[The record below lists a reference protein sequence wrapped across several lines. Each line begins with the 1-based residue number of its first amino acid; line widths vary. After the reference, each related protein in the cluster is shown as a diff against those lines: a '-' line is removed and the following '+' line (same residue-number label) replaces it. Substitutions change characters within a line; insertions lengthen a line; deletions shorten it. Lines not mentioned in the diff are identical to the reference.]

1 MTTQSNPAIGQL
13 PAYFGRKYQ
22 VVVNLP
28 PPYEPIIVTDSE
40 WEPEALRVTFDVYM
54 PFYQGAYWYADI
66 VIYNAD
72 SAIVDPILISKAQ
85 SISVQLSAG
94 YQNPQGA
101 YDVIWSGNIFQA
113 FLERENVVD
122 LKLTLHCL
130 IRLQPLL
137 DPENVGDSFPALATQ
152 TDIVEGIAKLIQTPV
167 AALSANIKP
176 ARLSRSTPVFGNL
189 EDELTR
195 IAEDNNMQWWLSSR
209 GLNFGSITEDLV
221 ISDQP
226 ALVFSPPLE
235 GLTSTVGPLPT
246 LPAGTGSI
254 IGTPQET
261 MDAVE
266 FTVLLDPRVK
276 VEKPL
281 MTVKIDNS
289 QIRFLKRQ
297 IGQPIRPL
305 DQDGTYVVAEV
316 RHIGDTRGN
325 PWYTVIK
332 AMKRVGNAT
341 AVLPGGKF

>member
-85 SISVQLSAG
+85 NISVELSAG

-137 DPENVGDSFPALATQ
+137 DPENVGDSFPAFSYADRHCRGDSQAYTNPRSRAVREHQ
-152 TDIVEGIAKLIQTPV
+152 ACAIVALYPRIRQLRGRAYPHCRGQQHAMVAQFAGVKL
-167 AALSANIKP
+167 
-176 ARLSRSTPVFGNL
+176 RLRYRRPSV
-189 EDELTR
+189 
-195 IAEDNNMQWWLSSR
+195 
-209 GLNFGSITEDLV
+209 
-221 ISDQP
+221 SDHP
-226 ALVFSPPLE
+226 ALVF
-235 GLTSTVGPLPT
+235 
-246 LPAGTGSI
+246 
-254 IGTPQET
+254 
-261 MDAVE
+261 
-266 FTVLLDPRVK
+266 
-276 VEKPL
+276 
-281 MTVKIDNS
+281 
-289 QIRFLKRQ
+289 
-297 IGQPIRPL
+297 
-305 DQDGTYVVAEV
+305 
-316 RHIGDTRGN
+316 
-325 PWYTVIK
+325 
-332 AMKRVGNAT
+332 
-341 AVLPGGKF
+341 